1 LRRAIGVSG
10 SAFLLAGLLAPASS
24 WALWN
29 DNLEV
34 YAQENVTYDSNVFR
48 LSEKL
53 DPAISI
59 GDSRKGDTI
68 FTTAAGFNFDA
79 PVSLQR
85 FQVSAAFL
93 DSRYSHFKDV
103 DHHGHT
109 LSAAWLW
116 SITPRITGAL
126 GYQEEKTLANFAN
139 IQSRR
144 PDLITSRTAFANG
157 AWMLTPSWRLHGDL
171 AANRTDHT
179 EAADLQDLENGAAE
193 VGLSYVTAQEN
204 RIGFDVRSER
214 GRSPEER
221 IVAGIPF
228 DNEYTQAGIGVLT
241 RWVLTGH
248 SRFDG
253 RADYIR
259 RRYDQFPERNYSGP
273 TFRAT
278 YTWTPTGKITVATIA
293 QRDIAPLE
301 DINTSFVL
309 VTSLTVRPDWQIS
322 EKLNLRGNFAY
333 AKWDYRG
340 DPALGL
346 DFEHRVKTAGVS
358 LLWRP
363 FTRVSLSGGIAREER
378 TSTLATG
385 DYKVNQATVEARIGF

>member
-1 LRRAIGVSG
+1 MRRAIGGSG

-34 YAQENVTYDSNVFR
+34 FAQENITYDSNLFR

-53 DPAISI
+53 DPAVVI
-59 GDSRKGDTI
+59 GDPQKHDTI
-68 FTTAAGFNFDA
+68 FTTAVGFNFDA

-85 FQVSAAFL
+85 FQVNAAYL
-93 DSRYSHFKDV
+93 DSRYAHFTDI
-103 DHHGHT
+103 DHPGHVIN
-109 LSAAWLW
+109 AAWLW
-116 SITPRITGAL
+116 SVTPHVTGAL
-126 GYQEEKTLANFAN
+126 GYHEEKTLASFAN
-139 IQSRR
+139 IQLRR
-144 PDLITSRTAFANG
+144 PDLITSRSAYANG
-157 AWMLTPSWRLHGDL
+157 AWMVTPSWRVHGDL
-171 AANRTDHT
+171 VANRTDHT
-179 EAADLQDLENGAAE
+179 EIRELQDLENAAAE

-204 RIGFDVRSER
+204 RIGFDVREER
-214 GRSPEER
+214 GRSPEDR

-228 DNEYTQAGIGVLT
+228 NNEYTQSGIGVLT

-259 RRYDQFPERNYSGP
+259 RRYDQFSERNYSGP

-278 YTWTPTGKITVATIA
+278 YTWTPTGKITVATVA

-301 DINTSFVL
+301 DITTTFVL

-340 DPALGL
+340 DPSLGL
-346 DFEHRVKTAGVS
+346 DFDHRVKTAAVS

-363 FTRVSLSGGIAREER
+363 FTRVSLSGGLAREVR

-385 DYKVNQATVEARIGF
+385 DYKVNQATIEARIGF

>member
-1 LRRAIGVSG
+1 VIGGSG
-10 SAFLLAGLLAPASS
+10 SAILLVGLLAPGSS
-24 WALWN
+24 WAVLSE
-29 DNLEV
+29 NLEV
-34 YAQENVTYDSNVFR
+34 FAQENITYDSNVFR

-53 DPAISI
+53 DPTLVI
-59 GDSRKGDTI
+59 GDSQKSDTI
-68 FTTAAGFNFDA
+68 FTTAVGFNLDA

-85 FQVSAAFL
+85 FQLAAAFL
-93 DSRYSHFKDV
+93 DSRYRHFKDI
-103 DHHGHT
+103 DHTGHT
-109 LSAAWLW
+109 INAAWLW
-116 SITPRITGAL
+116 SITPRLTGAL
-126 GYQEEKTLANFAN
+126 GYQEEKTLASFAN
-139 IQSRR
+139 IQVRR

-157 AWMLTPSWRLHGDL
+157 AWMVTPSWRLHGDL
-171 AANRTDHT
+171 NAARTDHT
-179 EAADLQDLENGAAE
+179 EIRELQDLENASAE

-204 RIGFDVRSER
+204 RIGVDVRGER

-221 IVAGIPF
+221 VVQGQLF
-228 DNEYTQAGIGVLT
+228 DNAYSQTGVGVQA
-241 RWVLTGH
+241 RWVATGH

-259 RRYDQFPERNYSGP
+259 RRYEQFSERNYSGP

-278 YTWTPTGKITVATIA
+278 YTWTPTGKITVATVA

-301 DINTSFVL
+301 DITTTFVL
-309 VTSLTVRPDWQIS
+309 VTSLTVRPDWQITDKVS
-322 EKLNLRGNFAY
+322 LRGNFAY

-340 DPALGL
+340 DPAFGL

-358 LLWRP
+358 VLWRP

-378 TSTLATG
+378 TSTLPTG